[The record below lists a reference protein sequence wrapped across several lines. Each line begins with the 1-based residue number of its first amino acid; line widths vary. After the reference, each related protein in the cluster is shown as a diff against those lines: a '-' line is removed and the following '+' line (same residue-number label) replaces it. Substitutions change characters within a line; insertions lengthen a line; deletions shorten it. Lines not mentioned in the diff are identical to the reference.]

1 MNVDYIRLPSVQ
13 LQSGVEYLHIIM
25 VEEFRVV
32 DRAQHFG
39 KNLAGVDR
47 VFRFEFQDI
56 FLAIFLGFCF
66 KKTLCLSL

>member
-1 MNVDYIRLPSVQ
+1 
-13 LQSGVEYLHIIM
+13 LQSAVEYLNIVL

-56 FLAIFLGFCF
+56 FLAIFLVFCF
-66 KKTLCLSL
+66 KKTLCLSLT